1 MIKVTLLLLKIIK
14 YLTLVMSTFK
24 FIEYPN
30 FKILNWF
37 VASDLLFEYTI
48 FDLIF
53 KSIDNDR
60 FEIYL
65 PNGNYYIT
73 I

>member
-1 MIKVTLLLLKIIK
+1 MK
-14 YLTLVMSTFK
+14 TFYFK
-24 FIEYPN
+24 DRPN

-37 VASDLLFEYTI
+37 GASDLLFEYTI
-48 FDLIF
+48 FELNF
-53 KSIDNDR
+53 KSIDNNR